1 MTKKYKTSQKNRESY
16 IYYSGG
22 KKIATIVPGEN
33 GVTEV
38 DIEYLHSED
47 DQEVDEGRR
56 YDYRIACNLES
67 YVDEN
72 GDSKAEHN
80 KLLADW
86 DADPFN
92 EILEMENCEEKQKLI
107 EQLHKAM
114 GQLTDKQFRTI
125 QKKFYEQKTNVKI
138 AAEEDVTEAA
148 IRNRLNK
155 IYRRLGKMIIK
166 GS

>member
-1 MTKKYKTSQKNRESY
+1 MTKKYKTSQENRETY
-16 IYYSGG
+16 IFYSNGE
-22 KKIATIVPGEN
+22 KVATIMPGEN
-33 GVTEV
+33 GVTEI

-92 EILEMENCEEKQKLI
+92 EILEMENYEEKQKLI

-114 GQLTDKQFRTI
+114 GRLTDKQFRTI
-125 QKKFYEQKTNVKI
+125 QKKFYEQKTNVEI

-155 IYRRLGKMIIK
+155 IYRRLEKLIRK

>member
-1 MTKKYKTSQKNRESY
+1 MTKKYKTSQEKRESY

-22 KKIATIVPGEN
+22 KKIATIIPGEN
-33 GVTEV
+33 GVTEI
-38 DIEYLHSED
+38 DIEILHSED
-47 DQEVDEGRR
+47 DREVDEGRR
-56 YDYRIACNLES
+56 YNYRIACNLDS

-72 GDSKAEHN
+72 GESKAEHN
-80 KLLADW
+80 KFLADW

-114 GQLTDKQFRTI
+114 GKLTDKQFRTI
-125 QKKFYEQKTNVKI
+125 QKKFYEQKTNVEI

-155 IYRRLGKMIIK
+155 IYRRLEKLIRK

>member
-1 MTKKYKTSQKNRESY
+1 QQNRESY
-16 IYYSGG
+16 VYYSGG
-22 KKIATIVPGEN
+22 KKRATIVPGEN

-38 DIEYLHSED
+38 DIEYLHPED

-72 GDSKAEHN
+72 GESKAEKN

-86 DADPFN
+86 DADTFN
-92 EILEMENCEEKQKLI
+92 EILEMENSEEIHKLI

-125 QKKFYEQKTNVKI
+125 QKKFYEQKTNVEI
-138 AAEEDVTEAA
+138 AAEEDEIGRASCRERVEIKKDTARAETE
-148 IRNRLNK
+148 K
-155 IYRRLGKMIIK
+155 RRHGYTV
-166 GS
+166 

>member
-16 IYYSGG
+16 IYYSGS

-33 GVTEV
+33 GVTEI
-38 DIEYLHSED
+38 DIEILHSED
-47 DQEVDEGRR
+47 DREVDEGRR
-56 YDYRIACNLES
+56 YDYRIACNLDS

-72 GDSKAEHN
+72 GESKAEHN
-80 KLLADW
+80 KFLADW
-86 DADPFN
+86 DANPFN
-92 EILEMENCEEKQKLI
+92 EILKIENSEEKQKLI
-107 EQLHKAM
+107 EQLHEAM
-114 GQLTDKQFRTI
+114 KNLTDKQLRTI

-155 IYRRLGKMIIK
+155 IYRRLEKLIRR

>member
-1 MTKKYKTSQKNRESY
+1 MTKSTKQAKRTENL
-16 IYYSGG
+16 IFTISGS
-22 KKIATIVPGEN
+22 KKIATILPGKN
-33 GVTEV
+33 GVTQI
-38 DIEYLHSED
+38 DIEILHSED

-125 QKKFYEQKTNVKI
+125 QKKFYEQKTNVEI

-155 IYRRLGKMIIK
+155 IYRRLEKLISK

>member
-1 MTKKYKTSQKNRESY
+1 MKKIDKKYKTSQNKRNEY
-16 IYYSGG
+16 IYEFANGER
-22 KKIATIVPGEN
+22 TIIIPGEN
-33 GVTEV
+33 GVTEI
-38 DIEYLHSED
+38 DIQLNHSFDDED
-47 DQEVDEGRR
+47 IRAWNRDVYKKNHYIEDFSQGSQV
-56 YDYRIACNLES
+56 
-67 YVDEN
+67 
-72 GDSKAEHN
+72 EHN

-86 DADPFN
+86 DANPFN
-92 EILEMENCEEKQKLI
+92 KILEMENCEERQKLI

-125 QKKFYEQKTNVKI
+125 QKKFYEQKTNVEI

-155 IYRRLGKMIIK
+155 IYRRLEKLIRK

>member
-1 MTKKYKTSQKNRESY
+1 MTKKYKTSQEKRESY

-22 KKIATIVPGEN
+22 KKIATIIPGEN
-33 GVTEV
+33 GVTEI
-38 DIEYLHSED
+38 DIEILHSED
-47 DQEVDEGRR
+47 DREVDEGRR
-56 YDYRIACNLES
+56 YNYRIACNLDS

-72 GDSKAEHN
+72 GESKAEHN
-80 KLLADW
+80 KFLADW

-114 GQLTDKQFRTI
+114 GKLTDKQLRTV
-125 QKKFYEQKTNVKI
+125 QKKFYEQKTNVEI

-155 IYRRLGKMIIK
+155 IYRRLEKLIGK

>member
-1 MTKKYKTSQKNRESY
+1 MTKKYKTSQKSRESY

-38 DIEYLHSED
+38 DIEILHSGD
-47 DQEVDEGRR
+47 DRAVDEGRR

-72 GDSKAEHN
+72 GESNAEHN
-80 KLLADW
+80 KLISDR
-86 DADPFN
+86 DANPFN
-92 EILEMENCEEKQKLI
+92 KPLDMDNGEEKQKLI
-107 EQLHKAM
+107 EQLHEAM
-114 GQLTDKQFRTI
+114 EQLTDKQLRTI
-125 QKKFYEQKTNVKI
+125 QKKFYEQKTNVEI

-155 IYRRLGKMIIK
+155 IYRRLEKLIRK